1 MIHDM
6 IQNMIRLKKKK
17 NDLHYNLRFHNYDF
31 LKYLRLY
38 FNFGCTLF
46 RYLIWIV
53 VSCKSKIP
61 TKILRIIV
69 IINQIFKLKKKKNP
83 KFWNGHIGEI
93 YLVQLVKFFVL
104 E

>member
-6 IQNMIRLKKKK
+6 IQNMIRLKKIY
-17 NDLHYNLRFHNYDF
+17 DLHYNLRFHNYDF

-69 IINQIFKLKKKKNP
+69 IINQNFKIFKKIQN
-83 KFWNGHIGEI
+83 FEMAI
-93 YLVQLVKFFVL
+93 LVCSI
-104 E
+104 